1 MEGLGEFL
9 FDMSVGNLSCFPH
22 ARQHTD
28 VCMPWRS
35 SVWVVM
41 VVGRGMLDVADI
53 AVVPYAVKVCVE
65 FVDVPPLRSRSSQT
79 LSGKHPHSHC

>member
-9 FDMSVGNLSCFPH
+9 FDMSVVNLSCFPH
-22 ARQHTD
+22 ARQYTD

-53 AVVPYAVKVCVE
+53 AVVLYAIKICVE
-65 FVDVPPLRSRSSQT
+65 FVYIRLVSLYVFGTAERT
-79 LSGKHPHSHC
+79 LLV